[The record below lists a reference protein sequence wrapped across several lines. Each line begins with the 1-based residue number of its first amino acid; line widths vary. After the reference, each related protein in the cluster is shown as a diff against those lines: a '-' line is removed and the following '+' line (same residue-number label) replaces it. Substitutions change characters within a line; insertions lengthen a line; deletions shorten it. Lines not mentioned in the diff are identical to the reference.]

1 MCMPWGCCSLGDK
14 NWSCYFGWN
23 WSLWAISQ
31 KPWEIYLPVSHHSL
45 TPLTMIAS
53 LAVNLPFLI
62 NWWET
67 SAESLRK
74 GLQTGISQT
83 NMKRILTLRKPVAKR
98 KAHVRKRRRSKIK
111 PNKLAWNVLEELGME
126 GKTQR
131 LASQRIRRF
140 SNKMEDERTEPQ
152 RKIIKM
158 LPRLTD
164 QVTKCQFIKMME
176 WKIIVSWSWEGV

>member
-1 MCMPWGCCSLGDK
+1 
-14 NWSCYFGWN
+14 
-23 WSLWAISQ
+23 
-31 KPWEIYLPVSHHSL
+31 
-45 TPLTMIAS
+45 
-53 LAVNLPFLI
+53 
-62 NWWET
+62 
-67 SAESLRK
+67 
-74 GLQTGISQT
+74 
-83 NMKRILTLRKPVAKR
+83 
-98 KAHVRKRRRSKIK
+98 
-111 PNKLAWNVLEELGME
+111 ME

-176 WKIIVSWSWEGV
+176 WKIIVSWS